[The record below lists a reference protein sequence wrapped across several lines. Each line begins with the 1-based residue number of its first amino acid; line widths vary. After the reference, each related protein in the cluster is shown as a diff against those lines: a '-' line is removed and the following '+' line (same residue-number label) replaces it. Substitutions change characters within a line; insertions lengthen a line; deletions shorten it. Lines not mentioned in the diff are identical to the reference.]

1 MKIKYFFIENIKWH
15 CMQLELNLNSIE
27 ENGMQ
32 IGMKAFQNLLVTMA
46 WGKKPSKKKRT
57 IDET

>member
-1 MKIKYFFIENIKWH
+1 
-15 CMQLELNLNSIE
+15 MQLELNLNSIE